1 MLKSEFTASTY
12 SKIWK
17 SLTSASGCAILIS
30 ITLAWSVL
38 VCYVLLWNDV
48 SDNITLL
55 WNGPLGF
62 HSKCRQQVIREDSH
76 HHGSSILQKIW
87 MQLNKVIGFPFSA
100 KPTQYIK
107 TIYFYWSVQQRNS
120 KTFNNAGTPVK
131 VCSRRHRLSGRYTLI
146 ITTYKA
152 LGMNT
157 NLCMYTQW
165 PLY

>member
-17 SLTSASGCAILIS
+17 SLTSASGCAILVS

-38 VCYVLLWNDV
+38 VFCFTPKGCFWQYN
-48 SDNITLL
+48 LL

-62 HSKCRQQVIREDSH
+62 HSKCRQQVIREEWQIH
-76 HHGSSILQKIW
+76 SSKKIW

-120 KTFNNAGTPVK
+120 KTFTNAGTPVK
-131 VCSRRHRLSGRYTLI
+131 VCSRRHRLSGRYTFI

-152 LGMNT
+152 LGRNT